1 MSMVSYEKMHAIQS
15 EIIRKQESE
24 INDLRASKAI
34 LEATNK
40 TLAEAFPEPCHVR
53 DATGYSCRSA
63 SLTAA
68 SSSAW
73 SARSTMTSS
82 LSGHEKSPQRS
93 GNSECGQIN

>member
-40 TLAEAFPEPCHVR
+40 TLAEEPLRVR
-53 DATGYSCRSA
+53 GATGYSYRSA

-82 LSGHEKSPQRS
+82 LSGHEKSPQGS
-93 GNSECGQIN
+93 GNSGCGQIN

>member
-40 TLAEAFPEPCHVR
+40 TLAQALSRALAREGRDRVFVPVR
-53 DATGYSCRSA
+53 ELD
-63 SLTAA
+63 
-68 SSSAW
+68 
-73 SARSTMTSS
+73 
-82 LSGHEKSPQRS
+82 SGVEFRMERTID
-93 GNSECGQIN
+93 NDLIIVRA